1 MARLFLL
8 LYCVGFLV
16 ARFGYRYVAFPVS
29 VIPPAV
35 APPDE
40 FAFPSA
46 DGVSLRGR
54 WFPLAGAQG
63 GTPTILRCG
72 GNAESVR
79 YADELALEWNDRGFN
94 VFLFDYRGYGGSE
107 GAPSESGLY
116 SDVEGAWTHLTST
129 LGIAPRDI
137 VLLGR
142 SIGGGPATHL
152 AAQKTPQALV
162 LESAFTSLYRVPVPF
177 PLYPFDRF
185 QNLRKI
191 PKVTCPV
198 LVIHGEADT
207 LIPPRHGERLFA
219 AATSRKAYL
228 PIPRAGHNDLDSWLT
243 AEHKASIL
251 KFLRQGERSMPSNHP
266 LTSN

>member
-1 MARLFLL
+1 MARFLL
-8 LYCVGFLV
+8 FLYCVGFLV
-16 ARFGYRYVAFPVS
+16 ARFGYRYLAFPVS
-29 VIPPAV
+29 AIPPAS

-40 FAFPSA
+40 FSFSAA

-54 WFPLAGAQG
+54 WFPLAGAQA

-72 GNAESVR
+72 GNAESIR
-79 YADELALEWNDRGFN
+79 HTDDLAVEWNSRGFN
-94 VFLFDYRGYGGSE
+94 VFLFDYRGYGGSD
-107 GAPSESGLY
+107 GSPSESGLY
-116 SDVEGAWTHLTST
+116 SDIEGAWLHLTST
-129 LGIAPRDI
+129 LGIAPGDI

-152 AAQKTPQALV
+152 AARKHPRALV

-177 PLYPFDRF
+177 PLFPFDRF
-185 QNLRKI
+185 ENLRKI

-198 LVIHGEADT
+198 LVIHGEADS

-228 PIPRAGHNDLDSWLT
+228 PIPRAGHNELYSWLT
-243 AEHKASIL
+243 PEHKARIL
-251 KFLRQGERSMPSNHP
+251 EFLREG
-266 LTSN
+266 